1 MIKNGGV
8 WAPVFIF
15 KFSLDFADV
24 LGLKAAFTLS
34 NDKFDFIPLFEVTV
48 ARASDA
54 RIVHE
59 NIFFLPIGLNK
70 PVAFGAVEP
79 LHNTGHC
86 ILRHTVVLFFL
97 LTRAKTKNVKQRL
110 DNSIIIFG
118 NGAIGQQGVNAAK
131 IKLL

>member
-1 MIKNGGV
+1 MIVWRGGEGDAEKKTGV
-8 WAPVFIF
+8 LEAPVFMF
-15 KFSLDFADV
+15 NYKLDFADV

-79 LHNTGHC
+79 LHNTRHC
-86 ILRHTVVLFFL
+86 ILRHTLVLIFL
-97 LTRAKTKNVKQRL
+97 LIRAKT
-110 DNSIIIFG
+110 
-118 NGAIGQQGVNAAK
+118 
-131 IKLL
+131 